1 MDARRLK
8 FKTGASSVL
17 LSEVTAVTPDPTQ
30 MKSEV
35 EQTQTVVTELL
46 NENNKTGGRSML
58 S

>member
-30 MKSEV
+30 MKSDV

-46 NENNKTGGRSML
+46 HENKTAGGRSML